1 MWSKKDLNFFLWAIK
16 FFHQIGR
23 IKGSFFNTLL
33 KLNRLNMTSN
43 GITKFQARDLSRNQ
57 LLGKHCVVLAC
68 LCLCVRMCICVC
80 RCECVS
86 VFVCIMFVCVQ
97 WKHWVSKVWFISRY
111 RLLLVWKAFML
122 REAQFEVLH
131 ASIRLS
137 NRRSTAPVCLQPLL
151 YPPIQPEWSAR
162 LKRATLMG
170 PAPLDNYSTHC
181 GGDTEIQR

>member
-1 MWSKKDLNFFLWAIK
+1 MK

-80 RCECVS
+80 VYH
-86 VFVCIMFVCVQ
+86 VCLCPT
-97 WKHWVSKVWFISRY
+97 KTLSSKGLIQLQISTVVGMKGFY
-111 RLLLVWKAFML
+111 
-122 REAQFEVLH
+122 AQ
-131 ASIRLS
+131 
-137 NRRSTAPVCLQPLL
+137 RSTVWSPSCID
-151 YPPIQPEWSAR
+151 PPFKSPIHCPCVPPTSFVSSHPAW
-162 LKRATLMG
+162 MVG
-170 PAPLDNYSTHC
+170 PAKKGHFNGSCPA
-181 GGDTEIQR
+181 R

>member
-1 MWSKKDLNFFLWAIK
+1 MK

-57 LLGKHCVVLAC
+57 LLGKHCVFL
-68 LCLCVRMCICVC
+68 
-80 RCECVS
+80 CECVS
-86 VFVCIMFVCVQ
+86 VFVCAMFVCVQ
-97 WKHWVSKVWFISRY
+97 WKHWVPKVWFISRY